1 MNNIQTSDSLNLGDN
16 FDFRTL
22 PEFDDHRLLSFTLDK
37 STGLFGV
44 IAIHRANQFVPSF
57 GATRMWHYATNLEG
71 VQDAL
76 RLSRLMSYKAALAG
90 LECGGAKGVI
100 ILKQPLKE
108 VPDIERTNLIKQY
121 ASRVALLGGSFITG
135 TDVGIQQ
142 ENLAVMKS
150 VCPYIVGFND
160 NSTEFT
166 ALGLYESIKVALEQV
181 FGSPEPEG
189 HSFAIQGLGKV
200 GGGLLALL
208 YEPAGSAAKIY
219 VSDIDPEQVKKMQVL
234 YPRIIPVL
242 PEDIDKQNVD
252 VFAPCA
258 LSGAINSRNIPNL
271 KAKIVAGGAN
281 NQLEKESD
289 GNALHARNILY
300 VPDYIA
306 NSGGLIAVFDEYKNS
321 IYERER
327 VENAVLRI
335 PDTLRKIFTGSQ
347 TTGQAPVAVAK
358 TVAED
363 IFNNYG
369 HGKS

>member
-1 MNNIQTSDSLNLGDN
+1 MNNLNTFDSFSDD

-22 PEFDDHRLLSFTLDK
+22 PEFDDHRLVSFALDE
-37 STGLFGV
+37 SAGLFGV
-44 IAIHRANQFVPSF
+44 IAIHRANQLVPSF
-57 GATRMWHYATNLEG
+57 GATRMWHYATNVEG

-100 ILKQPLKE
+100 VVKKPLKE
-108 VPDIERTNLIKQY
+108 VTDTERTKLIKAY

-135 TDVGIQQ
+135 TDVGIRQ
-142 ENLAVMKS
+142 ENLTVMKE

-166 ALGLYESIKVALEQV
+166 AFGLYESIKVALEQV
-181 FGSPEPEG
+181 FGSPEPKG
-189 HSFAIQGLGKV
+189 RSFAIQGLGKV

-219 VSDIDPEQVKKMQVL
+219 VSDIDLAQVEKMRAL
-234 YPRIIPVL
+234 YPRIIPVS
-242 PEDIDKQNVD
+242 PEDIDKQDVD

-258 LSGAINSRNIPNL
+258 LSGALHSRNIPNL

-289 GNALHARNILY
+289 GDALHARNILY

-306 NSGGLIAVFDEYKNS
+306 NAGGLIAVFDEYKHPT
-321 IYERER
+321 YERER

-335 PDTLRKIFTGSQ
+335 PDTLRKIFTDSH

-358 TVAED
+358 TIAEG
-363 IFNNYG
+363 IFNTYG
-369 HGKS
+369 HEKS